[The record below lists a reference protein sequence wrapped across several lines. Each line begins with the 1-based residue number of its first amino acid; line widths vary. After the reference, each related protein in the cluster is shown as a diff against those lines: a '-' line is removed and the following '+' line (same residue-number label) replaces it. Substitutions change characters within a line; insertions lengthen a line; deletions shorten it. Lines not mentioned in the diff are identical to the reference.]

1 MLGAL
6 MFASKKIMEAI
17 PNVHLLGMFIMATTV
32 VFRAKALFP
41 LYLYVMLDGLFMGFA
56 PYWAPYLYLW
66 AILWG
71 ITMLLPKKMPKKV
84 AAVVYPAVCAVY
96 GFSFGALYAPAQA
109 LMMGFS
115 FKQTLTWIVAG
126 FGFDTLQFIGNLFA
140 GMLVLPL
147 VELLRM
153 LMKNRGR
160 Q

>member
-6 MFASKKIMEAI
+6 MFASKKIMEVL
-17 PNVHLLGMFIMATTV
+17 PNIHLLGMFIMASTV

-41 LYLYVMLDGLFMGFA
+41 IYLYIMLDGLFLGFS
-56 PYWAPYLYLW
+56 PYWAPYLYIW

-96 GFSFGALYAPAQA
+96 GLLFGALYAPAQA
-109 LMMGFS
+109 LIMGLT
-115 FKQTLTWIVAG
+115 FKQTLLWIVTG
-126 FGFDTLQFIGNLFA
+126 LGFDTLHFFGNLFA
-140 GMLVLPL
+140 GALVLPL